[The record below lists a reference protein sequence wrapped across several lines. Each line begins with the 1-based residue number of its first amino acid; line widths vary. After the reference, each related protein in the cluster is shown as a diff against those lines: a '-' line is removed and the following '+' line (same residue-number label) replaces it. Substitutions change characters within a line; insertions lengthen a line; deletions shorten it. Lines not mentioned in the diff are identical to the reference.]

1 MDNCV
6 IYSLNVYRMMH
17 ISLRNYKLKLN
28 SLRSPMVY
36 RQSVSA
42 TQEQHLFMTGF
53 YKVDTKYSEIS
64 HKYFLY

>member
-28 SLRSPMVY
+28 SLRSLTVY

-53 YKVDTKYSEIS
+53 YKVDSKYSEMF
-64 HKYFLY
+64 HKYFIY